1 MSVAA
6 QNAAASTSSM
16 SCRIHTIGKSWEI
29 VRSCFALRL
38 LAPVLRDVTQFVW
51 RITRRQADLCEVT

>member
-16 SCRIHTIGKSWEI
+16 SCRIHTIGKSWQLTLNQR
-29 VRSCFALRL
+29 VPGSSPG
-38 LAPVLRDVTQFVW
+38 APTTFPRKSEV
-51 RITRRQADLCEVT
+51 ITRW